1 MARFFFH
8 FSSRED
14 SVLDTDGAELRDLRA
29 AHAHALGIIH
39 DMMAMFSDAEDW
51 RGWRVKITDAD
62 WRTLLTVLFPDRV
75 SSLPAQI
82 RVRPNSPGFQVKD
95 AI

>member
-14 SVLDTDGAELRDLRA
+14 SVLDADGAELKDLRA
-29 AHAHALGIIH
+29 AHAHALGIIR

-51 RGWRVKITDAD
+51 RGWRIKITDTD
-62 WRTLLTVLFPDRV
+62 WRTVLTVLFPDRA
-75 SSLPAQI
+75 SNLSAEPRLHPGSPA
-82 RVRPNSPGFQVKD
+82 FQVKD

>member
-14 SVLDTDGAELRDLRA
+14 SVLDVDGVELKDLGM
-29 AHAHALGIIH
+29 AHAHALEIIR

-51 RGWRVKITDAD
+51 RGWRIEITDPD
-62 WRTLLTVLFPDRV
+62 WRTLLIVLFPDHA
-75 SSLPAQI
+75 SSLPA
-82 RVRPNSPGFQVKD
+82 RPQRQLGFQAKG
-95 AI
+95 AT

>member
-14 SVLDTDGAELRDLRA
+14 SVLDMDGVELRDLRT
-29 AHAHALGIIH
+29 AHAHALAIIR

-51 RGWRVKITDAD
+51 RGWRIEITDTD
-62 WRTLLTVLFPDRV
+62 WRTLLTVLFPDRA
-75 SSLPAQI
+75 SNLPAQ
-82 RVRPNSPGFQVKD
+82 PGSPAFQVKD
-95 AI
+95 VLM

>member
-1 MARFFFH
+1 VARFFFH

-14 SVLDTDGAELRDLRA
+14 FVLDSDGAELKDLRA
-29 AHAHALGIIH
+29 AHAHALGIIR

-51 RGWRVKITDAD
+51 RGWRIKITDTD
-62 WRTLLTVLFPDRV
+62 WRTVLTVLFPDRA
-75 SSLPAQI
+75 SNLSAGPRLHPGSPA
-82 RVRPNSPGFQVKD
+82 FQAKD